1 MVLDVLPVGDGGEP
15 STNALDVLLDRGDFE
30 ETMLFGYLVGKPVT
44 HFNFLGGR
52 DQIELTSV
60 DSRCRAGD
68 NTEQNDGADE

>member
-1 MVLDVLPVGDGGEP
+1 MVLDVLPVRDGGEP
-15 STNALDVLLDRGDFE
+15 STDALDVLLDRWSFKKSV
-30 ETMLFGYLVGKPVT
+30 LFGYLVGKPVT

-68 NTEQNDGADE
+68 NTEEKQGAD